1 MNQYI
6 QKEFTP
12 TKQQQK
18 QQQGED
24 QINQFKMVMK
34 MYNVITETCYKS
46 CVSVHSQRKLTVEE
60 KKCAN
65 LCLDKLINVRNRT
78 ILRWMDLGPMVEKN
92 IMMGIA
98 TGNVQLPEN
107 LF

>member
-12 TKQQQK
+12 TQHK

-34 MYNVITETCYKS
+34 MYNVITETCYRS
-46 CVSVHSQRKLTVEE
+46 CVFVHGQRKLTVEE
-60 KKCAN
+60 KKCAK

-78 ILRWMDLGPMVEKN
+78 ILRWMELGPMVEKN
-92 IMMGIA
+92 IMMGIT
-98 TGNVQLPEN
+98 TGNVTLPEN